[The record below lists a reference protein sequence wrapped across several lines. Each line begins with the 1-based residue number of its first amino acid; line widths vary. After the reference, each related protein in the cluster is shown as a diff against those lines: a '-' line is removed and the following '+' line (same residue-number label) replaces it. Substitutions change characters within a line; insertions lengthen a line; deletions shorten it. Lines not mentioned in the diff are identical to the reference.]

1 MYREKLTNK
10 TPASFYSAAWREAT
24 PLGNGHIGASVYG
37 YAAHERILV
46 NHENLWTG
54 NTRPTLPDVS
64 DQLPVVRRLLRE
76 NRFYEAQEVMGD
88 ALKAR
93 GYHPE
98 VAVPAPLCDLLIET
112 PVRDGFTHYS
122 RTLDIA
128 RGESVVRF
136 FDRGEYV
143 RRCFVSRADGALI
156 LELTGDLRNV
166 TLEIDVHDP
175 LNATRPFGRQGG
187 ELPTDV
193 IRRTADGALFFQA
206 RARKAPRF
214 GAALRVLA
222 GEYAVEGNRIV
233 LRDCPKAVAALIP
246 CVDDGIEAALEAA
259 QARLAQ
265 LPGDYEAL
273 LAAHE
278 QKHRPLFEGCRFD
291 LGSRSD
297 RCNEELLTEA
307 FSEHASD
314 ELFEKMYA
322 FARYL
327 LIAACDEYGLPCSL
341 LGLWHGDYHADW
353 ALNMLN
359 ENLQMTHWQALSGN
373 LPRLLLPLFD
383 YFDALL
389 PDFRENARRLFNC
402 RGIFVPSITTPGN
415 GLLPDLQNHIIH
427 WTAGGAWLAQ
437 HYYQYYLYTRDEDF
451 LKNRAIPFMEEC
463 AAFYLDFFTLGEDG
477 YYLSSPSSSPENT
490 PGNFEYGALGGRHP
504 EVTMNATM
512 DFAAV
517 KELLSN
523 LVSASRVATVP
534 RADEYREA
542 LTHIPPYQANEDG
555 ALREWMHPYYD
566 DRYAHRHQS
575 HIYPFF
581 PGHEIKQDDPR
592 CAMVVKAI
600 EKRLSVGLSAQSG
613 WSLAH
618 MAHVWARL
626 GRGEEARNCLD
637 LLLRCFVMNNLFT
650 VHNDWRNMG
659 VGMVLPPAPFQ
670 IDANMGYASAVHEML
685 LQSDAGEI
693 ELFPALP
700 DQWTRGS
707 LGTLLA
713 AGGIRVE
720 LAWDEDGGQA
730 ALCAPIETR
739 VRVSAFGVPQGE
751 VALPAGQRLTLR
763 FSRSAVPTATC

>member
-1 MYREKLTNK
+1 
-10 TPASFYSAAWREAT
+10 
-24 PLGNGHIGASVYG
+24 
-37 YAAHERILV
+37 
-46 NHENLWTG
+46 
-54 NTRPTLPDVS
+54 
-64 DQLPVVRRLLRE
+64 
-76 NRFYEAQEVMGD
+76 
-88 ALKAR
+88 
-93 GYHPE
+93 
-98 VAVPAPLCDLLIET
+98 
-112 PVRDGFTHYS
+112 
-122 RTLDIA
+122 
-128 RGESVVRF
+128 
-136 FDRGEYV
+136 
-143 RRCFVSRADGALI
+143 
-156 LELTGDLRNV
+156 
-166 TLEIDVHDP
+166 
-175 LNATRPFGRQGG
+175 
-187 ELPTDV
+187 
-193 IRRTADGALFFQA
+193 
-206 RARKAPRF
+206 
-214 GAALRVLA
+214 
-222 GEYAVEGNRIV
+222 
-233 LRDCPKAVAALIP
+233 
-246 CVDDGIEAALEAA
+246 
-259 QARLAQ
+259 
-265 LPGDYEAL
+265 
-273 LAAHE
+273 
-278 QKHRPLFEGCRFD
+278 
-291 LGSRSD
+291 
-297 RCNEELLTEA
+297 
-307 FSEHASD
+307 
-314 ELFEKMYA
+314 
-322 FARYL
+322 
-327 LIAACDEYGLPCSL
+327 
-341 LGLWHGDYHADW
+341 
-353 ALNMLN
+353 
-359 ENLQMTHWQALSGN
+359 
-373 LPRLLLPLFD
+373 
-383 YFDALL
+383 
-389 PDFRENARRLFNC
+389 
-402 RGIFVPSITTPGN
+402 
-415 GLLPDLQNHIIH
+415 
-427 WTAGGAWLAQ
+427 
-437 HYYQYYLYTRDEDF
+437 
-451 LKNRAIPFMEEC
+451 
-463 AAFYLDFFTLGEDG
+463 
-477 YYLSSPSSSPENT
+477 
-490 PGNFEYGALGGRHP
+490 
-504 EVTMNATM
+504 MNATM

-523 LVSASRVATVP
+523 LVSASRVAPVP

-581 PGHEIKQDDPR
+581 PGHEIKRDDPR

-713 AGGIRVE
+713 ADGIRVE